1 MESRAIQIQN
11 SRGLVHDDLP
21 RIHPF
26 VKWAGRKTQLLS
38 KLDEFIPSE
47 FNQYFEPFLGGG
59 AMYFHLI
66 SNMNIRFK
74 TYLSQHRVN

>member
-74 TYLSQHRVN
+74 T